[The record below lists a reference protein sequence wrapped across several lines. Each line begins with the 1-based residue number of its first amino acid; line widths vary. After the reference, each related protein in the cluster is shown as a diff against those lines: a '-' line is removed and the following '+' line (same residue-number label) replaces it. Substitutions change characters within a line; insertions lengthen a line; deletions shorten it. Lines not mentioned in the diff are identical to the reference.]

1 MERKIKIQKNLLR
14 SFIILATALV
24 VLTFLNSC
32 DEKPVVRD
40 MVMFGH
46 NDMIVISAEKNM
58 ELKDD
63 YKYEYIVTDDSG
75 LGYKLITNK
84 NLFNLGD
91 TITINK
97 K

>member
-1 MERKIKIQKNLLR
+1 MERKIEIQRNILR
-14 SFIILATALV
+14 SIIILATALI

-32 DEKPVVRD
+32 DEKPKVIDVVK
-40 MVMFGH
+40 FGN
-46 NDMIVISAEKNM
+46 NDMIFISAEKDI
-58 ELKDD
+58 ESKDD
-63 YKYEYIVTDDSG
+63 YKYIYVVTDDSNF
-75 LGYKLITNK
+75 GYKLITNK

>member
-32 DEKPVVRD
+32 EEKRVVRD
-40 MVMFGH
+40 MVMFGKK
-46 NDMIVISAEKNM
+46 DMIVISAEKNTT
-58 ELKDD
+58 LKDG
-63 YKYEYIVTDDSG
+63 YNYIYTVTDDSD

>member
-32 DEKPVVRD
+32 EEKIVARD
-40 MVMFGH
+40 MVMFGKK
-46 NDMIVISAEKNM
+46 DMVVISAEKDM
-58 ELKDD
+58 KLKNG
-63 YKYEYIVTDDSG
+63 YQYIYFVTDDSN

-91 TITINK
+91 TIIISK

>member
-32 DEKPVVRD
+32 EEKRVVTD
-40 MVMFGH
+40 MVMFGEK
-46 NDMIVISAEKNM
+46 DMVVISAEKDTT
-58 ELKDD
+58 LKDG
-63 YKYEYIVTDDSG
+63 YNYIYNVTDDSD

>member
-1 MERKIKIQKNLLR
+1 MERKIEIQRNILR
-14 SFIILATALV
+14 SIIILATALI

-32 DEKPVVRD
+32 DEKPKVIDVVK
-40 MVMFGH
+40 FGN
-46 NDMIVISAEKNM
+46 NDMIVISAEKDI
-58 ELKDD
+58 ESKDD
-63 YKYEYIVTDDSG
+63 YKYIYVVTDDSNF
-75 LGYKLITNK
+75 GYKLITNK

>member
-1 MERKIKIQKNLLR
+1 MERKIEIQKNLLK

-24 VLTFLNSC
+24 VLTLLNSC
-32 DEKPVVRD
+32 DERPEVRD
-40 MVMFGH
+40 IVMFGKK
-46 NDMIVISAEKNM
+46 DMVVISAEKDM
-58 ELKDD
+58 KLKDG
-63 YKYEYIVTDDSG
+63 YNYIYIITDDSSF
-75 LGYKLITNK
+75 GYKLITNK

>member
-32 DEKPVVRD
+32 EEKRVVRD
-40 MVMFGH
+40 LVMFGKK
-46 NDMIVISAEKNM
+46 DMVVISAEKDM
-58 ELKDD
+58 TLKDG
-63 YKYEYIVTDDSG
+63 YNYIYTVTDDSG

>member
-1 MERKIKIQKNLLR
+1 MN
-14 SFIILATALV
+14 
-24 VLTFLNSC
+24 N
-32 DEKPVVRD
+32 
-40 MVMFGH
+40 
-46 NDMIVISAEKNM
+46 
-58 ELKDD
+58 
-63 YKYEYIVTDDSG
+63 YIYNVTDDSD